1 MAKERIDETGN
12 IEVNLVSGFSD
23 SDFNSR
29 LGLVWDTTNAP
40 VNGRYFAKLAG
51 ANEYIDGR
59 LEGEGQQSTSSQ
71 KTGVMATRGVNMR
84 FAAATTGT
92 GPVPQASIGG
102 GIVGNGAGRVKAVPR
117 PTNGNTTA
125 KLGSGTI
132 RGGTVQEFEVNFN
145 GS

>member
-12 IEVNLVSGFSD
+12 IEVNLVSGFQDAS
-23 SDFNSR
+23 FNSR
-29 LGLVWDTTNAP
+29 LALVWDTSLAP

-84 FAAATTGT
+84 FAAATSGT
-92 GPVPQASIGG
+92 GAVPQASIGA
-102 GIVGNGAGRVKAVPR
+102 GIVGNGSGRVKAVAR

-125 KLGSGTI
+125 KLGTGTI